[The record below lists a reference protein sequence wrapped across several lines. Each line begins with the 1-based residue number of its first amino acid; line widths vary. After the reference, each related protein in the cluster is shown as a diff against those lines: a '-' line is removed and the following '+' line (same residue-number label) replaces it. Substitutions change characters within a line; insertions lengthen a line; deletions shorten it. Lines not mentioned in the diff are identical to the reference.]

1 MKEGDILAIQ
11 KKSQAALE
19 FLTTYAWAFIMIF
32 VIIAAISYFGVLRPK
47 QVLPDRCI
55 FTVSFGCQAFRIDND
70 GTFNLQLKNQLGQT
84 IDVTNINIKRED
96 DVLITC
102 ITPPT
107 FPIENWKIGQVKD
120 LVWSGCESGF
130 SDAGFVEGD
139 KGKLLI
145 NMSFYAKPSGST
157 YSQSAE
163 GEILVTVQ

>member
-1 MKEGDILAIQ
+1 MCNLAIK

-55 FTVSFGCQAFRIDND
+55 FTVSFGCQAFRIDHS
-70 GTFNLQLKNQLGQT
+70 GAFKLQLKNQLGQT
-84 IDVTNINIKRED
+84 IDVTGMDIKRED
-96 DVLITC
+96 DVIIACT
-102 ITPPT
+102 TPPT
-107 FPIENWKIGQVKD
+107 FPITNWKIGQVKD
-120 LVWSGCESGF
+120 LEWTGCTSGF
-130 SDAGFVEGD
+130 SAAGFVQGD

-145 NMSFYAKPSGST
+145 NMSFYAKPAGAT

-163 GEILVTVQ
+163 GEILATVQ